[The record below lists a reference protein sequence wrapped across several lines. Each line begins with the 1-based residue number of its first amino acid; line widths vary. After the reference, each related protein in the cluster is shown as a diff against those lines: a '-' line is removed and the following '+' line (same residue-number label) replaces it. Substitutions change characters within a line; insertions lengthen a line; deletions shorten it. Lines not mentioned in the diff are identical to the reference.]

1 MFEALVKEY
10 KVKDYLVLFSLLAIG
25 FGLFF
30 FFDYH
35 RPAQQLVVILTA
47 MAYVIWGIAH
57 HAFQKDLHPRVIIE
71 YLLVAFLVSVV
82 TLFLLSRT

>member
-10 KVKDYLVLFSLLAIG
+10 KVKDYLILFSLLVIG

-47 MAYVIWGIAH
+47 MVYVLWGIAH
-57 HAFQKDLHPRVIIE
+57 HGLQKDLHPRVVLE
-71 YLLVAFLVSVV
+71 YLLVAFLASLV